1 MIIDIETMDDSHEC
15 ETCGISVAYGG
26 VVYIDGKE
34 VLRREPSAY
43 CYDDPSFDED
53 ALLVMA
59 LKKIGIDVFVD
70 GERYFISSIDEE
82 YHEFE
87 LENK

>member
-1 MIIDIETMDDSHEC
+1 MKIEIETMIDSHEC
-15 ETCGISVAYGG
+15 ETCGYSAAYGG
-26 VVYIDGKE
+26 IVYIDGKE
-34 VLRREPSAY
+34 ALRREPIAY
-43 CYDDPSFDED
+43 CYGAPSFDED

-70 GERYFISSIDEE
+70 NERYFISSIDEE

-87 LENK
+87 LGDK